1 MLCVFHHQQNALL
14 SSKYLHEVFFFFC
27 GLRYRYHSD
36 TPVEKTPNHYLIQS
50 FGCCLGEIVLL
61 RYLQLFEHRALMI
74 HTKYSLFNLTKK
86 IMFNLVWSP
95 AYMDAPSSDPINRRS
110 LSSNF
115 NCLIKLLVTTTC
127 LHLLDNR
134 LQRGHYGYH
143 NMLQLWY
150 FCIYPK
156 LLSQEIALEL
166 DTWYPVTI

>member
-1 MLCVFHHQQNALL
+1 MLCVFHHQQNGLL

-86 IMFNLVWSP
+86 SCSILFDLPRTW
-95 AYMDAPSSDPINRRS
+95 DAPSSDLINWRS

-115 NCLIKLLVTTTC
+115 NCLIKLLVTTTY
-127 LHLLDNR
+127 LHLSDNR
-134 LQRGHYGYH
+134 LQ
-143 NMLQLWY
+143 
-150 FCIYPK
+150 
-156 LLSQEIALEL
+156 
-166 DTWYPVTI
+166 

>member
-1 MLCVFHHQQNALL
+1 MLCVFHHQQNGLL

-86 IMFNLVWSP
+86 SCSILFDLPRTW
-95 AYMDAPSSDPINRRS
+95 
-110 LSSNF
+110 
-115 NCLIKLLVTTTC
+115 
-127 LHLLDNR
+127 
-134 LQRGHYGYH
+134 
-143 NMLQLWY
+143 MLQVVIRSIGDHYLQ
-150 FCIYPK
+150 I
-156 LLSQEIALEL
+156 SIASLNFL
-166 DTWYPVTI
+166 